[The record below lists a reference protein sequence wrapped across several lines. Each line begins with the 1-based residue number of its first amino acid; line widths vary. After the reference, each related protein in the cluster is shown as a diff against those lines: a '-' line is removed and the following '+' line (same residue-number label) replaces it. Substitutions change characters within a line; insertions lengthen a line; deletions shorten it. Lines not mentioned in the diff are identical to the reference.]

1 VCARAS
7 ISFSHQREAADI
19 SPNFDAAR
27 RIRTVFDAIIAPDEG
42 RRVFAVRADV
52 YERNYRTMS
61 DRNAQ

>member
-7 ISFSHQREAADI
+7 ISFSRQREAADI

-42 RRVFAVRADV
+42 RCVSAARADV
-52 YERNYRTMS
+52 YEQNYRTIS
-61 DRNAQ
+61 DGNAQ